1 MGEREELAGPL
12 RRRRRRP
19 VDALVFA
26 VSAVVFAVAAGL
38 VGPVQSVS
46 PAETDVFRAIN
57 GLPDAILLPV
67 GAVMMLG
74 TLLAV
79 PIATA
84 ICLLARRFLLAVSV
98 AVAGIGAYLVVRAVK
113 VLVGEPRPKALLTN
127 VDVRDTVGGL
137 GFPSGHAAVSAA
149 IVVTALPYL
158 PPRWRPVA
166 ILLPAIVAFARVYVG
181 AHLPLD
187 VIGGAAIG
195 VAVASLVHL
204 AIGVPV
210 RPQRADEIP
219 DTPGAAPPS
228 DVR

>member
-1 MGEREELAGPL
+1 VREREELAGPL
-12 RRRRRRP
+12 RRRRRRW
-19 VDALVFA
+19 VDALAFA
-26 VSAVVFAVAAGL
+26 VGAFVFAVAAGL
-38 VGPVQSVS
+38 VGPVDSVS
-46 PAETDVFRAIN
+46 PIETDVFRAIN
-57 GLPDAILLPV
+57 NLPDAILPPF

-98 AVAGIGAYLVVRAVK
+98 GVAGIGAYLVVRAVK
-113 VLVGEPRPKALLTN
+113 ILVGEPRPKALLPH
-127 VDVRDTVGGL
+127 VHVRDTVSGL

-149 IVVTALPYL
+149 ICIAALPYL

-166 ILLPAIVAFARVYVG
+166 VALPAVVAFARVYVG

-187 VIGGAAIG
+187 VVGGAAIG
-195 VAVASLVHL
+195 VAVGSLVHL
-204 AIGVPV
+204 AVGVPV
-210 RPQRADEIP
+210 RPQRQDEIP
-219 DTPGAAPPS
+219 GTPSAAPPS

>member
-1 MGEREELAGPL
+1 VREELTGPL

-19 VDALVFA
+19 VDAVAFVGGL
-26 VSAVVFAVAAGL
+26 VVFLVAAGL
-38 VGPVQSVS
+38 VGPVLSVS
-46 PAETDVFRAIN
+46 TAETNVFRAIN
-57 GLPDAILLPV
+57 GLPDAILPPV
-67 GAVMMLG
+67 AAVMLLG
-74 TLLAV
+74 TLAAV
-79 PIATA
+79 PVAAA

-98 AVAGIGAYLVVRAVK
+98 GIAGIGAYLVVRLVK
-113 VLVGEPRPKALLTN
+113 ILVGEPRPKALLAD
-127 VDVRDTVGGL
+127 VHVRDTVGGL

-149 IVVTALPYL
+149 IVVVLLPYL
-158 PPRWRPVA
+158 PSRWRPAAVV
-166 ILLPAIVAFARVYVG
+166 LPAVVAFARVYVG

-187 VIGGAAIG
+187 VVGGAAIG

-219 DTPGAAPPS
+219 GTLAAAPSS